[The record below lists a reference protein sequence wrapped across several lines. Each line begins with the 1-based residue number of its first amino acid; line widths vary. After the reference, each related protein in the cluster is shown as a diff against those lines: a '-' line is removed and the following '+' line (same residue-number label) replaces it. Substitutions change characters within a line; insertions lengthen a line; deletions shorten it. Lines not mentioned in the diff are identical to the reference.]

1 MKTEKDIHSHGVK
14 YESRVKTTK
23 NIYLPKN
30 DGRFIPCSRTCL
42 IAGQRVPLT
51 KSVIVSDIESSP
63 AILYCLLL
71 SSKSST
77 NFAGNH
83 PILYCMFF

>member
-1 MKTEKDIHSHGVK
+1 MNV
-14 YESRVKTTK
+14 
-23 NIYLPKN
+23 PKN
-30 DGRFIPCSRTCL
+30 DGRFIPCSSTCL
-42 IAGQRVPLT
+42 IAGQSVPLT

-71 SSKSST
+71 SSNSST

-83 PILYCMFF
+83 PVIIFFFFFIS